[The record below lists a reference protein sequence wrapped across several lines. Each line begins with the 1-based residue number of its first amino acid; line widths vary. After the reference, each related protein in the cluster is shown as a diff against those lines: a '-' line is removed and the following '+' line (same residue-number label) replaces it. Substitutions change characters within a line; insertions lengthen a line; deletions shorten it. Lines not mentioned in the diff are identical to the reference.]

1 MKIRRSART
10 IIATLLLL
18 SIFTIFSAWHNK
30 APGNLSDLD
39 QQALIKNLTLENHGL
54 LLFIENLDRGK
65 STPGFYVVGPDS
77 HQAWPKRLSRASY
90 SDPLAGLGR
99 AASGEM
105 LIRYRSVEDFLV
117 IMKETE
123 TQTQGDL
130 NALTFQGFRTIP
142 EPSLS
147 ISYRLLFSL
156 VIGAVGLMV
165 VILNNRKKSRAQ

>member
-18 SIFTIFSAWHNK
+18 SIFTLFTAWHNK
-30 APGNLSDLD
+30 TPGKLSDRD
-39 QQALIKNLTLENHGL
+39 QQALIKNLTLKNPGL
-54 LLFIENLDRGK
+54 LLFIEKLDHGK
-65 STPGFYVVGPDS
+65 TPRGFYVVGADS
-77 HQAWPKRLSRASY
+77 QHTWPKRLSRASY

-99 AASGEM
+99 VASGEM